1 MGIKKALPLCSGRNT
16 GALPRIDSSISFT
29 VAKVQRISLKNKKKK
44 LSNIKSA
51 NFRAKW
57 ALFDIIG
64 L

>member
-1 MGIKKALPLCSGRNT
+1 MLVGDVLVPSPGYF
-16 GALPRIDSSISFT
+16 RIGFDAANIRRLLQT
-29 VAKVQRISLKNKKKK
+29 NKKKT